1 VLEIFFRLQC
11 VVFIPIIRTLWRVA
25 VKGPRV
31 AKPGANGLILAP
43 NHQSWIDPA
52 VVQYAVLPQRITFLM
67 TELFFDLPVLN
78 WYFRL
83 AGARRVREEGR
94 PSVAG
99 LRAAKDA
106 LAEGEVICIFP
117 EGAITTTGEMGE
129 GQRGVARLA
138 RRTGAPVI
146 PIGIAGAIDVWS
158 KVQKTITLASVR
170 VRLGEPMTYD
180 ETPDRDGEERFTQ
193 RLMNNIRSLS
203 E

>member
-1 VLEIFFRLQC
+1 MR
-11 VVFIPIIRTLWRVA
+11 
-25 VKGPRV
+25 GPRV
-31 AKPGANGLILAP
+31 QRPGENGLILAP
-43 NHQSWIDPA
+43 NHQSWVDPA

-78 WYFRL
+78 WWFRA

-106 LAEGEVICIFP
+106 LADGEAICIFP
-117 EGAITTTGEMGE
+117 EGEITTTGELGR

-146 PIGIAGAIDVWS
+146 PIGIAGAINVWS
-158 KVQKTITLASVR
+158 KRQATPTLASIR
-170 VRLGEPMTYD
+170 IRLGSPMVYD
-180 ETPDRDGEERFTQ
+180 ETPDREGEDRFMQ
-193 RLMNNIRSLS
+193 RLMETIGSLA